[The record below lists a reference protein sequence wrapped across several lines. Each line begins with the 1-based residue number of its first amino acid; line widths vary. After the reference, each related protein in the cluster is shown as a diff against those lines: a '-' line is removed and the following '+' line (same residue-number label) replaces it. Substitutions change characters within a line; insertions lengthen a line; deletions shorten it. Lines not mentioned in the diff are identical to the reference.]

1 MLLEPDFRVRGLAGW
16 NHWSL
21 FDGLSQLSVSLFG
34 RLIDEQNV
42 SPLMYL
48 GSMIEDLNKKIQI
61 AYFAGS
67 YESHQPEWHELR
79 KGRIG
84 GSMVGTI
91 AGLNKWESAVTAYY
105 KFTNQI
111 PDEVPD
117 TEAMEWGRRLED
129 AVIQKF
135 EDSHPEMIVHRKV
148 GTWISKTNDWQLAN
162 PDALLERDG
171 ELGVLEIKTA
181 AYKDDWMDERGE
193 LMVPLYYQT
202 QVQWYLNT
210 LGLKWAHVAVLFSG
224 REYKEFTI
232 LANPFQQQIDLE
244 LVKTFLYQC
253 EIGKQ
258 PDWDGSTST
267 YETVRRLHPEID
279 NSEVELGQLGADYL
293 EALKAAEEATQR
305 LTELKSRVLSE
316 MGRAKTG
323 TLGGVA
329 RFWRRSRSGGTPFL
343 VAK

>member
-1 MLLEPDFRVRGLAGW
+1 
-16 NHWSL
+16 
-21 FDGLSQLSVSLFG
+21 
-34 RLIDEQNV
+34 
-42 SPLMYL
+42 
-48 GSMIEDLNKKIQI
+48 MIEDLTKKIQI
-61 AYFAGS
+61 AYFAGA
-67 YESHQPEWHELR
+67 YDSHQPEWHELR

-91 AGLNKWESAVTAYY
+91 AGLNKWESAVTAFY

-117 TEAMEWGRRLED
+117 TAAMEWGRRLED
-129 AVIQKF
+129 VIITKF
-135 EDSHPEMIVHRKV
+135 EDEHPELKVHRNV
-148 GTWISKTNDWQLAN
+148 GTWISKENDWQLAN

-181 AYKDDWMDERGE
+181 AYKDDWVDQNGE

-202 QVQWYLNT
+202 QVQWYLAT

-224 REYKEFTI
+224 REYLEFEILADDFQQSVDLQLVKEF
-232 LANPFQQQIDLE
+232 LH
-244 LVKTFLYQC
+244 QC
-253 EIGKQ
+253 EIMK
-258 PDWDGSTST
+258 PPAWDGSNST

-279 NSEVELGQLGADYL
+279 NTEIELGDLGSDYL
-293 EALKAAEEATQR
+293 QALAQAEMATQR
-305 LTELKSRVLSE
+305 LTELKSRVLHE

-323 TLGGVA
+323 TIGGVA